1 MHNHKSKGGYHGG
14 PNEEILGLRKLA
26 LVGSPNVGKSV
37 VFNRLTG
44 RYATVSNY
52 PGTTVEIMRGRG
64 KIKGKEYEI
73 IDTPGTYTLVPMSE
87 DERITRKILLEEKP
101 NVVVHIVDAKNLPR
115 MLPLTFQLM
124 EVGFPLILAVN
135 MLDEAG
141 ERGISIDLK
150 RLEYELGIPVIG
162 TVATERRGI
171 ETLKKMIDAI
181 YEEKPSP
188 RLIVYNEKIE
198 KSLEKIESVLEGDLP
213 ISKRALGLML
223 LERDEE
229 IKELIR
235 KSKGDIEEIEG
246 IIREHTAHF
255 KHSAGYVI
263 RRARDY
269 RARKILSS
277 SLKKIEEKGGL
288 AEFIG
293 EITLRPITGFP
304 VLLIVLYAMYR
315 FVGVLGA
322 GTLVDFFEATIF
334 EGYINPWATRLIIR
348 YIPVKIIQEMLVGQY
363 GLITVGLTYSI
374 AIVLPIV
381 TTFFLAF
388 GFLED
393 AGYIPRL
400 TIMANR
406 IFKKIGLSGKAV
418 LPIVLG
424 LGCVTMATLTTRTLD
439 SKKERVIA
447 TLLLALGIPCSAQLG
462 VILGILGY
470 ISPVAL
476 FLVFAIVGMQILIVG
491 YLASKIIPGESADF
505 MVEIPP
511 IRIPQVSN
519 ILTKTYARLEW
530 FLWEAVPLFLLGTFI
545 LFVFDKLRILLF
557 IEDVSRPVVT
567 GMLGLPTPATE
578 AFIMGFLRRDF
589 GAAGLFALA
598 KAGQLD
604 RIQTIVSLV
613 VITLFVPC
621 IANFFVMIKE
631 RGMKTALAI
640 VSFIF
645 PYAILVG
652 TVVNFGLRYLGV
664 AL

>member
-1 MHNHKSKGGYHGG
+1 MHDHGSAG
-14 PNEEILGLRKLA
+14 ETLQGLKKLA

-44 RYATVSNY
+44 HYAAVSNY
-52 PGTTVEIMRGRG
+52 PGTTVEIMRGKG
-64 KIKGKEYEI
+64 KIKGEEYGI
-73 IDTPGTYTLVPMSE
+73 IDTPGTYSLVPMSE

-101 NVVVHIVDAKNLPR
+101 DVVVHIVDAKNLPR

-124 EVGFPLILAVN
+124 EVGLPLILAVN

-141 ERGISIDLK
+141 ERGISIDTK
-150 RLEYELGIPVIG
+150 RLEYELGIPVVG
-162 TVATERRGI
+162 TVATERKGI
-171 ETLKKMIDAI
+171 EELKKRIDATAGV
-181 YEEKPSP
+181 KSSP
-188 RLIVYNEKIE
+188 KLIVYNEKIE
-198 KSLEKIESVLEGDLP
+198 KSLEKIGSILEGDLP

-223 LERDEE
+223 LEGDEE
-229 IKELIR
+229 INELIR
-235 KSKGDIEEIEG
+235 KKNGKIEEIKS
-246 IIREHTAHF
+246 IIKEHTANF
-255 KHSAGYVI
+255 KHSASYVI
-263 RRARDY
+263 RRTRDNK
-269 RARKILSS
+269 ARKILGFIV
-277 SLKKIEEKGGL
+277 KKTEEEGGL

-304 VLLIVLYAMYR
+304 ILLIVLYAMYR

-322 GTLVDFFEATIF
+322 GTLVDYIESTIF
-334 EGYINPWATRLIIR
+334 GGYINPWVTRLIIR
-348 YIPVKIIQEMLVGQY
+348 YIPLKIIQEMLVGEY

-393 AGYIPRL
+393 VGYFPRL
-400 TIMANR
+400 TILADR

-418 LPIVLG
+418 LPMVLG

-439 SKKERVIA
+439 SHKERIIA
-447 TLLLALGIPCSAQLG
+447 TVLLALGIPCSAQLG

-476 FLVFAIVGMQILIVG
+476 VLVFAVVGMQLLIVG
-491 YLASKIIPGESADF
+491 YLASKVIPGERADF

-511 IRIPQVSN
+511 IRVPQVSN

-530 FLWEAVPLFLLGTFI
+530 FLWEAVPLFLIGTFV

-557 IEDVSRPVVT
+557 IENLSRPVVT

-589 GAAGLFALA
+589 GAAGFFALA

-604 RIQTIVSLV
+604 KIQTVVSLV

-631 RGMKTALAI
+631 RGMKMSLGI
-640 VSFIF
+640 VFFIF

-664 AL
+664 ML